1 MKLKDVASEKVLQGW
16 ALLEETQRSRPS
28 YRPVVEMF
36 PVSLQIEE
44 FDLLADEESDS
55 ESP

>member
-1 MKLKDVASEKVLQGW
+1 MKLKNVASEKGLQGW
-16 ALLEETQRSRPS
+16 VLLEETQRSSPS

-36 PVSLQIEE
+36 PVSPQIEE
-44 FDLLADEESDS
+44 FDSLADEESDS